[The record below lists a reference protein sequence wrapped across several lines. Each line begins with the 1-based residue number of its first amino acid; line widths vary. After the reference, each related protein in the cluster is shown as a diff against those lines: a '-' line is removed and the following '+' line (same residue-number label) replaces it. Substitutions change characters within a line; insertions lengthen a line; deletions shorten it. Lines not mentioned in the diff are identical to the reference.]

1 VSTDPSTAQ
10 PTAAG
15 VLAEAAASLA
25 RGIDLDA
32 AIGAL
37 IAGAARSTGAGLA
50 ALFVQD
56 PEAGGLQLV
65 AADGFEDAAL
75 AGFEAEVAGDPAHP
89 IAAAARDARPDVG
102 SVRPGLDGQPMTGA
116 YLPLVV
122 ARDGIDLPL
131 GVLAF
136 GWPGERT
143 IDDDER
149 ALLSAS
155 ADLIA
160 LSLDRVRLAT
170 LVHER
175 SEWFERLAHTDAL
188 TGLANTRLLDRVLEL
203 EVARAGRQA
212 SELSVIVFD
221 IDDFAAFNEQAGREA
236 GDDALR
242 RVAATLTG
250 SVRLV
255 DTVARTGAD
264 EFVVVAPGSAG
275 ETVGRR
281 LVDAVAA
288 LDEADEGVT
297 VSAGV
302 ARFPADGTAAS
313 ALLEGARRALEA
325 AKAGG
330 TGAIAVAST
339 DED

>member
-1 VSTDPSTAQ
+1 MSTDPSTAQ

-15 VLAEAAASLA
+15 VLAEAVASLA
-25 RGIDLDA
+25 RGTDLDA
-32 AIGAL
+32 AIGTL
-37 IAGAARSTGAGLA
+37 IARAARSTGAGMA

-75 AGFEAEVAGDPAHP
+75 ADFEAGVTGDPSHP
-89 IAAAARDARPDVG
+89 IAAAARDARADVG
-102 SVRPGLDGQPMTGA
+102 SVGPAPDGQPMTGA

-136 GWPGERT
+136 GWPGERS
-143 IDDDER
+143 IGDEER
-149 ALLSAS
+149 ALLSAA

-175 SEWFERLAHTDAL
+175 SEWLERLAQTDAL
-188 TGLANTRLLDRVLEL
+188 TGLANARLLDRVLEL

-212 SELSVIVFD
+212 TELSVIVFD
-221 IDDFAAFNEQAGREA
+221 IDDFAGFNERAGREA

-242 RVAATLTG
+242 RVAAALTG

-264 EFVVVAPGSAG
+264 EFVVLAPGSAG

-281 LVDAVAA
+281 LIEAVAA
-288 LDEADEGVT
+288 LDDAAEGVT

-313 ALLEGARRALEA
+313 ALLEGARHALEA

-330 TGAIAVAST
+330 TGTIAVASA
-339 DED
+339 DEG